1 MSDWVLRRTA
11 ARVVLLDRDGHVLL
25 LQAADPADAS
35 KGHWWEIPGGG
46 MDPGESSEAAA
57 RRELYEE
64 TGITEAEIG
73 PCVWTQHAR
82 FRFAGWKFDQHE
94 HVHVAWTDRIDL
106 STIRP
111 GGLEAFEAMAFRG
124 HRWWGLDDL
133 LASDDA
139 GAPPPAAG
147 VPPRP
152 RRREAAEHAARHH
165 PRRPRPRLLARADR
179 FGTFACCEP
188 APEARSMAG

>member
-1 MSDWVLRRTA
+1 
-11 ARVVLLDRDGHVLL
+11 
-25 LQAADPADAS
+25 
-35 KGHWWEIPGGG
+35 

-106 STIRP
+106 STR
-111 GGLEAFEAMAFRG
+111 
-124 HRWWGLDDL
+124 
-133 LASDDA
+133 S
-139 GAPPPAAG
+139 
-147 VPPRP
+147 
-152 RRREAAEHAARHH
+152 
-165 PRRPRPRLLARADR
+165 ARAGSR
-179 FGTFACCEP
+179 RSRPWPSGATAGGASTTCWP
-188 APEARSMAG
+188 ATTPCSPAGSASSSPTSWPGSCPSTPLDITHVDPDLDF